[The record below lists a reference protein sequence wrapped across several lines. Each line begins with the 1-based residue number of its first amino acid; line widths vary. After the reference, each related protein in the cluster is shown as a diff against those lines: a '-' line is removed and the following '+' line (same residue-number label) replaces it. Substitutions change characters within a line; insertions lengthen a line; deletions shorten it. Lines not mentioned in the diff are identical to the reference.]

1 MHLPTRHVSAK
12 EAIHKGD
19 AKLSILTF
27 KALIFLDLRENPTIC
42 PLYSGGHFLDFCCIT
57 LNTYLNSRGAKARM
71 WYGQQNFNHHLA
83 SRRNRD

>member
-27 KALIFLDLRENPTIC
+27 KALIFLDLRVKIQLFVSLATWFRTI
-42 PLYSGGHFLDFCCIT
+42 FRCIAQMH
-57 LNTYLNSRGAKARM
+57 S
-71 WYGQQNFNHHLA
+71 
-83 SRRNRD
+83 DP